1 MDVTCYTDGGCHGNP
16 GPGGWAYVLSFDG
29 SYEEQYGYDPGT
41 TNNRMELTAV
51 IEALRRA
58 KELEGSLEQLQIF
71 TDSQYVRNGI
81 TDWILRWKRNGWKT
95 AGKKPVKNKDLWQA
109 LDSLNT
115 TLPVSWHWVEGH
127 AGVELNERCDEL
139 VQRAIQEAEAL

>member
-1 MDVTCYTDGGCHGNP
+1 M
-16 GPGGWAYVLSFDG
+16 LSFDG

-58 KELEGSLEQLQIF
+58 KELEGSLEQFQIF

-109 LDSLNT
+109 LDSLNE

-139 VQRAIQEAEAL
+139 VQLAIQEAEAL